1 MRITSV
7 QDADNGLW
15 TCTVTGK
22 GVSGN
27 FETGNGKIQ
36 VIVAIPPT
44 TVHLEQDGQLVNGKI
59 NLNLDSGKQAYVD
72 CVASGSRPAPE
83 FNWYIGNEK
92 IKANAVN
99 SEATDDNGDIKYMS
113 KLEYN
118 ADPKHNGQQLKC
130 EVEHMG
136 YSLQEITDQE
146 NWAEADLDL
155 QCKLN
160 MS

>member
-27 FETGNGKIQ
+27 FETGNDKIQ

-92 IKANAVN
+92 IRYDFTFFHEKFQ
-99 SEATDDNGDIKYMS
+99 IF
-113 KLEYN
+113 
-118 ADPKHNGQQLKC
+118 
-130 EVEHMG
+130 
-136 YSLQEITDQE
+136 
-146 NWAEADLDL
+146 
-155 QCKLN
+155 
-160 MS
+160 

>member
-59 NLNLDSGKQAYVD
+59 NLNLDSGRFWGGQIAHFSISKFD
-72 CVASGSRPAPE
+72 CA
-83 FNWYIGNEK
+83 
-92 IKANAVN
+92 
-99 SEATDDNGDIKYMS
+99 
-113 KLEYN
+113 
-118 ADPKHNGQQLKC
+118 
-130 EVEHMG
+130 
-136 YSLQEITDQE
+136 
-146 NWAEADLDL
+146 
-155 QCKLN
+155 
-160 MS
+160 